1 MVVPRISY
9 CSNGFD
15 AALLDYAVL
24 KNKLQYFSIACI
36 SAIGACRAV
45 VMMHIFID
53 FKPVFTNYEGMTIP
67 S

>member
-1 MVVPRISY
+1 MEYFLKKVVPRTSY
-9 CSNGFD
+9 CSNGSD
-15 AALLDYAVL
+15 AALLDNAVL
-24 KNKLQYFSIACI
+24 KNNLQYFSIAC
-36 SAIGACRAV
+36 RAA